1 MADNDEAAQ
10 SRGGP
15 IESLCASVSSN
26 ALMDDQMAALNIDLQ
41 AVSGRYADAAMRGL
55 RIGFAGI
62 VMVVLGS
69 LDAFWGLA
77 AILNNEVVVVGG
89 HGALI
94 FDLTTWGWVQLI
106 LGVLVGLT
114 GIGLLVGNEVARV
127 LGISLLAIN
136 AILQVVWFTA
146 APLWAFL
153 MIILDVVIIYQL
165 MVNWAGR
172 EA

>member
-1 MADNDEAAQ
+1 MEASQ
-10 SRGGP
+10 SSRPSAGGQRSAW
-15 IESLCASVSSN
+15 IA
-26 ALMDDQMAALNIDLQ
+26 
-41 AVSGRYADAAMRGL
+41 
-55 RIGFAGI
+55 FAGV
-62 VMVVLGS
+62 VMVILGS

-106 LGVLVGLT
+106 VGALVGLT
-114 GIGLLVGNEVARV
+114 GLGLLAGNEVARV
-127 LGISLLAIN
+127 LGIFLLAIN

-165 MVNWAGR
+165 MVNWTE

>member
-1 MADNDEAAQ
+1 M
-10 SRGGP
+10 
-15 IESLCASVSSN
+15 
-26 ALMDDQMAALNIDLQ
+26 
-41 AVSGRYADAAMRGL
+41 
-55 RIGFAGI
+55 
-62 VMVVLGS
+62 MVILGS
-69 LDAFWGLA
+69 LDALWGLA

-106 LGVLVGLT
+106 LGALVGLT
-114 GIGLLVGNEVARV
+114 GLGLLAGNGVARV

-136 AILQVVWFTA
+136 AILQIVWFSA

-153 MIILDVVIIYQL
+153 IIILDVVIIYQL
-165 MVNWAGR
+165 MVNWSE